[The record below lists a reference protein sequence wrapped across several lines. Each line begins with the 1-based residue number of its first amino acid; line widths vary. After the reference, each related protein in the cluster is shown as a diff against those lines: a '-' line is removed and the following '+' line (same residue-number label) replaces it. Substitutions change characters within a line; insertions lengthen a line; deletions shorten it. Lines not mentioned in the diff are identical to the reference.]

1 MSLFATKLVDEYGN
15 ATYNLTGLGYGA
27 LVALMLVLLILACY
41 LTGDKAKLKTKH
53 LVFSAVAMALAM
65 ITSFLKLFEAPMG
78 GSVTLFSMLF
88 ICCIGY
94 WYGLRAGIMTG
105 VAYGLLQLISDPY
118 IISLPQM
125 ITDYILAFGAL
136 GLSGIFCNKKNGLV
150 KGYIV
155 GVLSRYLFAFLSGL
169 IFFGM
174 YAEGSGMSAPVYS
187 LAYNGSYLGCEAA
200 ITLIVLAIPA
210 VNKAFV
216 RVKQMAVAD

>member
-1 MSLFATKLVDEYGN
+1 MSLFATKLVDEYGG
-15 ATYNLTGLGYGA
+15 TIYNLTGLGYGA

-94 WYGLRAGIMTG
+94 WYGLRTGIMTG

-155 GVLSRYLFAFLSGL
+155 GVLGRYLFAFLSGL

-210 VNKAFV
+210 VNKAFTQ
-216 RVKQMAVAD
+216 VKQLAVAD

>member
-1 MSLFATKLVDEYGN
+1 MSLFATKLVDDYGGT
-15 ATYNLTGLGYGA
+15 TYNLTGLGYGA
-27 LVALMLVLLILACY
+27 LVALMLLLLILACY
-41 LTGDKAKLKTKH
+41 ITGGKTKFKTKH

-94 WYGLRAGIMTG
+94 WYGLRTGIMTG

-125 ITDYILAFGAL
+125 ITDYVLAFGAL

-155 GVLSRYLFAFLSGL
+155 GVLGRYLFAFLSGL

-210 VNKAFV
+210 VNKAFAQ
-216 RVKQMAVAD
+216 VKQLAVAD

>member
-155 GVLSRYLFAFLSGL
+155 GVLGRYLFAFLSGL

>member
-155 GVLSRYLFAFLSGL
+155 GVLGRYLFAFLSGL

-210 VNKAFV
+210 VNKAFAQ
-216 RVKQMAVAD
+216 VKQMAVAD